1 MLFRAFLYLFFALA
15 FSVVL
20 ISLAFAG
27 TKQLQ
32 NVIVTDP
39 LSGYAIGG
47 YDPVSYFTNSEPVQG
62 LPEYEYIWFGVP
74 WIFSNEANR
83 DIFALSPEIYSPI
96 FGGHG
101 SMGLARGYLSDGN
114 PNVYEV
120 LAGRLFL
127 FYSISNRDA
136 FMLAQRSSYIK
147 AQRNWEFFTANA
159 SNPPK

>member
-1 MLFRAFLYLFFALA
+1 MFFRAFICLSFVIVFFLVSA
-15 FSVVL
+15 
-20 ISLAFAG
+20 SLTFAG

-47 YDPVSYFTNSEPVQG
+47 YDPVSYFTDPSPVQG

-83 DIFALSPEIYSPI
+83 DIFALSPKIYSPI

-114 PNVYEV
+114 PKVYEI

-136 FMLAQRSSYIK
+136 FMMSQRSSYIK
-147 AQRNWEFFTANA
+147 AQRNWEFFTASV